1 MINQQ
6 LLDFIKQ
13 QLQVGLTK
21 EKISSQLLT
30 NGWTPQDIEEGF
42 RATVLPMPTTTP
54 PVSPYSGA
62 SYIQNTNP
70 VKTAEIQ
77 QQTFQPQVQQI
88 FSTRTENHSNK
99 KLFLIILIFIL
110 LATGASAYYFKDNL
124 ISLSIIKNLFPSENT
139 TLLPEAPIQNDNTQA
154 VIPTEQPNSATS
166 ATQPTNVTT
175 DSSLSIYNDP
185 NGLYSFS
192 YPKGAEIE
200 YEGIYP
206 SVYMTTFQANINSII
221 SIVSDVNNIMFNS
234 LATDKDHQKSSFGN
248 ISTYPVYKYK
258 YINTSKDFP
267 NIGSTV
273 YMIDLGTYNNTKLK
287 ILFNVLTGTDD
298 SKTTDQIEK
307 IVKSFII
314 NKNNIASAIKILLVK
329 LNESQNYSND
339 ISVRE
344 NLKKILAPAEI
355 YYEKSN
361 SYAGFCK
368 SSDYLEVTKSITK
381 STILN
386 CKDSA
391 DAYAIM
397 APISS
402 GYWCVD
408 STGYNNNAS
417 LKNTT
422 TSCVK

>member
-13 QLQVGLTK
+13 QLQIDSTK
-21 EKISSQLLT
+21 EKISSQLLV
-30 NGWTPQDIEEGF
+30 NGWTLQDIEEGF
-42 RATVLPMPTTTP
+42 RAV
-54 PVSPYSGA
+54 VSPIITPSV
-62 SYIQNTNP
+62 NP
-70 VKTAEIQ
+70 S
-77 QQTFQPQVQQI
+77 FQPQIQKI
-88 FSTRTENHSNK
+88 FTTKTEKSSGK
-99 KLFLIILIFIL
+99 KLFFLILIL
-110 LATGASAYYFKDNL
+110 LFLAAGSSAYYFKDNL
-124 ISLSIIKNLFPSENT
+124 INLPIIKNLFPSENT
-139 TLLPEAPIQNDNTQA
+139 IILPETPIQNDNTQA
-154 VIPTEQPNSATS
+154 ITPIEQPDNLIPT
-166 ATQPTNVTT
+166 TQQINTT
-175 DSSLSIYNDP
+175 DSSLSVYNDP

-200 YEGIYP
+200 YGGKYP
-206 SVYMTTFQANINSII
+206 SIYMTIPQWDHPPII
-221 SIVSDVNNIMFNS
+221 TIITDVNNTMFNS
-234 LATDKDHQKSSFGN
+234 LSTDIGRKKIPFGN
-248 ISTYPVYKYK
+248 IGTYPSYKYETD
-258 YINTSKDFP
+258 TSKDYP
-267 NIGSTV
+267 DVWNATYV
-273 YMIDLGTYNNTKLK
+273 IDLGNYDNTKLS
-287 ILFNVLTGTDD
+287 IIFNIIAAENNQNRI
-298 SKTTDQIEK
+298 DQIEK
-307 IVKSFII
+307 IVKSFIF
-314 NKNNIASAIKILLVK
+314 NKNNITSTIKILLVK

-368 SSDYLEVTKSITK
+368 SSDYLEITKSITK

-386 CKDSA
+386 CKDSTN
-391 DAYAIM
+391 AYAVIS
-397 APISS
+397 PISS

>member
-6 LLDFIKQ
+6 LVDFIKH

-21 EKISSQLLT
+21 EKISSQLLV
-30 NGWTPQDIEEGF
+30 NGWTTQDIEEGF
-42 RATVLPMPTTTP
+42 RAIVPPTITP

-62 SYIQNTNP
+62 SYPQNTNP
-70 VKTAEIQ
+70 IKTAETQ
-77 QQTFQPQVQQI
+77 QQTFQPQIQQ
-88 FSTRTENHSNK
+88 STVLKTKNHSNK
-99 KLFLIILIFIL
+99 KLFFVILISL
-110 LATGASAYYFKDNL
+110 LLTTGASAYYFKDSLINL
-124 ISLSIIKNLFPSENT
+124 PIIKNLFSSENT
-139 TLLPEAPIQNDNTQA
+139 TVLPEVPIQNDSTQ
-154 VIPTEQPNSATS
+154 VIIPTEQPDNIIST
-166 ATQPTNVTT
+166 TPQIDTT

-200 YEGIYP
+200 YGGKYP
-206 SVYMTTFQANINSII
+206 SIYMTIPQWDHPPII
-221 SIVSDVNNIMFNS
+221 TIITDVNNTMFNS
-234 LATDKDHQKSSFGN
+234 LATDIGRQKIPFGN
-248 ISTYPVYKYK
+248 IDTYPSYKYEADK
-258 YINTSKDFP
+258 SKDYP
-267 NIGSTV
+267 NV
-273 YMIDLGTYNNTKLK
+273 YGATYVIDLGNYNNTKLS
-287 ILFNVLTGTDD
+287 IIFNFIAAENGP
-298 SKTTDQIEK
+298 SEIGQIEK

-314 NKNNIASAIKILLVK
+314 NKNNVASAIKIALVK

-368 SSDYLEVTKSITK
+368 SNNYLEVTKSITK
-381 STILN
+381 SIILN

-397 APISS
+397 TPVSS

-422 TSCVK
+422 TFCIK